1 MSEVVALGEVLIDFT
16 PLGTSETDN
25 PIFERNPG
33 GAPTN
38 VLSMLS
44 RLGIDT
50 ALIGKAG
57 DDMFGHALKGI
68 LDRVGINTDGLIL
81 SERYNTTLAFVELD
95 GNGDRTFGFVRKNG
109 ADKMLE
115 PDEVKLSLL
124 DGAKLFH
131 FGGVSLTD
139 EPSRTATL
147 TAAREAKRRGLLI
160 SYDPNFRAPLW
171 SGHDSADVLLEGV
184 KLADILKVS
193 DEECRLLSGKDDLKE
208 GTEYLS
214 RTYGSRLVFVT
225 LGPKGS
231 AFRLGGYY
239 REQQTFDVKTIDTTG
254 AGDAFLGG
262 ILYCILKSEKKFSE
276 ITVEDVDRYMRF
288 ANAAGSLVTTKKGAI
303 LSMPT
308 LSQINELLS
317 R

>member
-16 PLGTSETDN
+16 PLGTSETGN

-33 GAPTN
+33 GAPAN

-44 RLGIDT
+44 KLKIGT
-50 ALIGKAG
+50 AFIGKVG
-57 DDMFGHALKGI
+57 DDMFGRAIKGI
-68 LDRVGINTDGLIL
+68 LDHAGINTDGLIM

-115 PDEVKLSLL
+115 PDEVNLDLL
-124 DGAKLFH
+124 NGAKVFH

-171 SGHDSADVLLEGV
+171 SGHDSVDVLLEGV
-184 KLADILKVS
+184 KLADVLKVS
-193 DEECRLLSGKDDLKE
+193 DEECRMLSGKDDFAE
-208 GTEYLS
+208 GTKYLS
-214 RTYGSRLVFVT
+214 ETYGPRLVFVT

-231 AFRLGGYY
+231 AFRFGEYY
-239 REQQTFDVKTIDTTG
+239 REQQTFDVKTVDTTG

-262 ILYCILKSEKKFSE
+262 ILYCLLKSEKKLSE
-276 ITVEDVDRYMRF
+276 ITAEDVDRYMRF

-308 LSQINELLS
+308 LSQINQLLS